1 MLCGETSERPDCKNK
16 TSLNAL
22 NQKKKSVS
30 FIACQQVLTIS
41 VLNLQPETIQLVLC
55 QNLFP
60 VALLS

>member
-22 NQKKKSVS
+22 NQKKSVS